1 MSKEK
6 KRRLEKLIYALQCFF
21 FRNAHRQLFTVFF
34 FRITSKT
41 MGNESLV
48 VGLYYQKF
56 HRKVAARTSN
66 LLPLIIYSL

>member
-21 FRNAHRQLFTVFF
+21 FRNSHRQLFTVFF

-66 LLPLIIYSL
+66 SLPLIIYSL

>member
-56 HRKVAARTSN
+56 HKKVTARTSN
-66 LLPLIIYSL
+66 SLPLIIYSL

>member
-6 KRRLEKLIYALQCFF
+6 TKTREIDMCTSMFFF

-56 HRKVAARTSN
+56 HKKVAARTSN
-66 LLPLIIYSL
+66 SLPLIIYSL

>member
-21 FRNAHRQLFTVFF
+21 FRNAHRQLFTVFSW
-34 FRITSKT
+34 ITSKT

-66 LLPLIIYSL
+66 SLPLIIYSL

>member
-1 MSKEK
+1 MHFNV
-6 KRRLEKLIYALQCFF
+6 FF
-21 FRNAHRQLFTVFF
+21 FSKRTSPIIYSFF

-56 HRKVAARTSN
+56 HKKVAARTSN
-66 LLPLIIYSL
+66 SLPLIIYSL